1 MPLHEH
7 VSVYSYVFVLAVPG
21 FVAFPDPTGIVPT
34 FVTLTAVV
42 VAGVA
47 ALLSDPPPE
56 RLAGAVGTTVVLFA
70 LLWVLAWGLG
80 VGGPLG
86 HPILAAGA
94 LLAVP
99 AGYLLSPLAAGG
111 LRATRLTSES

>member
-1 MPLHEH
+1 VALHEH
-7 VSVYSYVFVLAVPG
+7 VSVYSYVFVLAVAG

-47 ALLSDPPPE
+47 ALLSDPTPE
-56 RLAGAVGTTVVLFA
+56 RLAGAVGTTIGLFA
-70 LLWVLAWGLG
+70 LLSVLARV
-80 VGGPLG
+80 VGAAGPLG
-86 HPILAAGA
+86 RPALVVGA

-99 AGYLLSPLAAGG
+99 AGYLVSPLALSG
-111 LRATRLTSES
+111 LRVIGATSDS